1 MAEYVAKAEYVA
13 VTIGEAGGNGV
24 VQFVAAGGPI
34 PEGVDQSILDNFLE
48 RGLIERKPAEP
59 EPEAKAEVEPD
70 AGDTPAAKM
79 TVGELR
85 EYAAEHDI
93 DLGDAT
99 RKDDILAAIAA
110 AQA

>member
-1 MAEYVAKAEYVA
+1 MAARVTAAA
-13 VTIGEAGGNGV
+13 VRVRVGNTDV
-24 VQFVAAGGPI
+24 LV
-34 PEGVDQSILDNFLE
+34 E
-48 RGLIERKPAEP
+48 RGGLLPAQVDADTVKRLMAKGMVKQFDPPEP
-59 EPEAKAEVEPD
+59 EPEAKAEPDLD
-70 AGDTPAAKM
+70 AGDTPVARM

>member
-1 MAEYVAKAEYVA
+1 MAARVTAAA
-13 VTIGEAGGNGV
+13 VRVRVGNTDV
-24 VQFVAAGGPI
+24 LV
-34 PEGVDQSILDNFLE
+34 E
-48 RGLIERKPAEP
+48 RGGLLPAQVDADTVKRLMAKGMVKQFDPPKP

-70 AGDTPAAKM
+70 TGDTPVAKM

-110 AQA
+110 AQV

>member
-1 MAEYVAKAEYVA
+1 MAARVIAAA
-13 VTIGEAGGNGV
+13 VRVRVGNTDV
-24 VQFVAAGGPI
+24 LV
-34 PEGVDQSILDNFLE
+34 E
-48 RGLIERKPAEP
+48 RGGLLPAQVDADTVKRLMAKDMVKQFDPPEP

-70 AGDTPAAKM
+70 TGDTPVARM

-93 DLGDAT
+93 DMGDAT

>member
-1 MAEYVAKAEYVA
+1 MAARVIAAA
-13 VTIGEAGGNGV
+13 VR
-24 VQFVAAGGPI
+24 VQVGQADML
-34 PEGVDQSILDNFLE
+34 VE
-48 RGLIERKPAEP
+48 RGRLLPAGVSDADLQRLVGKRMVELVEDDPAEP

-70 AGDTPAAKM
+70 TGDTPVARM

>member
-1 MAEYVAKAEYVA
+1 MAARVTAAA
-13 VTIGEAGGNGV
+13 VRVRVGNTDV
-24 VQFVAAGGPI
+24 LV
-34 PEGVDQSILDNFLE
+34 E
-48 RGLIERKPAEP
+48 RGGLLPAQVDADTVKRLMAKGMVKQFDPPKP
-59 EPEAKAEVEPD
+59 EPEAKAEVGPD
-70 AGDTPAAKM
+70 AGDTPVARM

>member
-1 MAEYVAKAEYVA
+1 MAARVTAAA
-13 VTIGEAGGNGV
+13 VRVRVGNTDV
-24 VQFVAAGGPI
+24 LV
-34 PEGVDQSILDNFLE
+34 E
-48 RGLIERKPAEP
+48 RGGLLPAQVDADTVKRLMAKGMVKQFDPPKPEP
-59 EPEAKAEVEPD
+59 EPEAKAEVGPD
-70 AGDTPAAKM
+70 AGDTPVARM

>member
-1 MAEYVAKAEYVA
+1 MAARVTAAA
-13 VTIGEAGGNGV
+13 VRVRVGNTDV
-24 VQFVAAGGPI
+24 LV
-34 PEGVDQSILDNFLE
+34 E
-48 RGLIERKPAEP
+48 RGGLLPAQVDADTVKRLMAKGMVKQFDPPEP
-59 EPEAKAEVEPD
+59 EPEAKAEVGLD
-70 AGDTPAAKM
+70 AGDTPVARM
-79 TVGELR
+79 TVDELR

>member
-1 MAEYVAKAEYVA
+1 MAARVTAAA
-13 VTIGEAGGNGV
+13 VRVRVGNTDV
-24 VQFVAAGGPI
+24 LV
-34 PEGVDQSILDNFLE
+34 E
-48 RGLIERKPAEP
+48 RGGLLPAQVDADTVKRLMAKGMVKQFDPPKP
-59 EPEAKAEVEPD
+59 EPEVKAEVEPD
-70 AGDTPAAKM
+70 TGDTPVAKM